1 MTVVHSTVQHELNYM
16 RCRLC
21 QYIHFLGDLVTSI
34 DLYEDQ
40 MFSKVDDVRNRSLLN
55 RLPFRKKNTRRR
67 LNTTRCRNVSVDK

>member
-21 QYIHFLGDLVTSI
+21 QYIHLLRDLVSSI

-55 RLPFRKKNTRRR
+55 RLPFRKKKHKTSIKYNSLQKRV
-67 LNTTRCRNVSVDK
+67 C